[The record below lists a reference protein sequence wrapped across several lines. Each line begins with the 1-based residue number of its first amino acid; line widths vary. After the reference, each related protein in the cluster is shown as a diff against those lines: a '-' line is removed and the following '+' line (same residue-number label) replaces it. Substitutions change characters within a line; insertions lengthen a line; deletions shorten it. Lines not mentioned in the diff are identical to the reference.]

1 MVKLFEPYKLRN
13 IELKNRIVM
22 APMCMYS
29 ANEFGF
35 AQPFHVV
42 HYASRAMGQV
52 SLVILEATAVLPE
65 GRISGNDLGIWR
77 DEQLEGLKQIVDQ
90 IHAYDSKA
98 GIQLAHAGR
107 KATVEGPI
115 YAPSS
120 IRFNESY
127 EMPLE
132 LTKEQI
138 KEVVEAF
145 AAGAQRAINV
155 GFDVLEIHAAHGY
168 LINEFLSP
176 LSNKREDEYG
186 GSPENRYRILRE
198 IIDGIRA
205 IWDGPLFV
213 RISAHEYAEG
223 GHTPEDYIQY
233 AAWMKSQ
240 DVDLIDVSS
249 GGVVPAHIDVKPLYQ
264 VPFSETVRSAGIPTG
279 AVGLITTGT
288 EAEEILQKEQADL
301 IFIGRELLRDPYFP
315 YHAAKELGAKVNTP
329 NPTYERGW

>member
-1 MVKLFEPYKLRN
+1 MTKLFEPYKLRN

-35 AQPFHVV
+35 VQPFHIV

-52 SLVILEATAVLPE
+52 GLVMLEATAVLPE
-65 GRISGNDLGIWR
+65 GRISENDLGIWR
-77 DEQLEGLKQIVDQ
+77 DAQLEGLKHIVDQ
-90 IHAYDSKA
+90 IHEYDSKA

-107 KATVEGPI
+107 KATVAGPI

-120 IRFNESY
+120 IRFNDKY

-132 LTKEQI
+132 LTKDQI

-145 AAGAQRAINV
+145 VASAQRAINV

-176 LSNKREDEYG
+176 LTNTREDEYG

-213 RISAHEYAEG
+213 RISAHDYKEG
-223 GHTPEDYIQY
+223 GNTPEDYIQY

-240 DVDLIDVSS
+240 EVDLIDVSS
-249 GGVVPAHIDVKPLYQ
+249 GGVVPAQIDAKPLYQ

-288 EAEEILQKEQADL
+288 EAEEVLQKEQADL

-315 YHAAKELGAKVNTP
+315 YRAGKELGVEVKAP
-329 NPTYERGW
+329 NDSYGRGW

>member
-35 AQPFHVV
+35 VQPFHVV
-42 HYASRAMGQV
+42 HYVSRAMGQV
-52 SLVILEATAVLPE
+52 GLVILEATAVLPE
-65 GRISGNDLGIWR
+65 GRISENDLGIWR

-90 IHAYDSKA
+90 IHAFDGKA

-107 KATVEGPI
+107 KSTVEGPI

-120 IRFNESY
+120 IRYNETY
-127 EMPLE
+127 KMPLE

-138 KEVVEAF
+138 KEIVEAF
-145 AAGAQRAINV
+145 VASAQRAINV

-176 LSNKREDEYG
+176 LTNTREDEYG

-198 IIDGIRA
+198 VIDGIRS
-205 IWDGPLFV
+205 IWDGPLLV
-213 RISAHEYAEG
+213 RISAHEYTEG
-223 GHTPEDYIQY
+223 GNTPEDYIQY

-240 DVDLIDVSS
+240 DVDFIDVSS

-279 AVGLITTGT
+279 AVGLITTGA

-315 YHAAKELGAKVNTP
+315 YHAAKALGAKVDTP